1 MNELF
6 ERYKQGPE
14 VLEKALEGITEEEAS
29 FHHIP
34 GKWNIK
40 QYLRHLADTE
50 IVAGARFR
58 QMLAEDNPPMNA
70 FKEAVWAEQLD
81 YAGAPVAESMA
92 VFSVLR
98 RDNADTLAKA
108 GEAGLARTGQHAVR
122 GPMTVQ
128 ALAELFVMHVN
139 KHAEHITA
147 IREAYKATK

>member
-50 IVAGARFR
+50 IVAGGRFR

-81 YAGAPVAESMA
+81 YAGAPIAESMA
-92 VFSVLR
+92 VFTVLR

-139 KHAEHITA
+139 KHAEHIAA
-147 IREAYKATK
+147 IREAWKTR

>member
-1 MNELF
+1 MTELIG
-6 ERYKQGPE
+6 RYKQGPE
-14 VLEKALEGITEEEAS
+14 LLEKMLEGITDEEAS
-29 FHHIP
+29 FHNIP

-58 QMLAEDNPPMNA
+58 QMLAEENPPMNA
-70 FKEAVWAEQLD
+70 FKQDEWADHLD
-81 YAGAPVAESMA
+81 YTSAPVAESMA
-92 VFSVLR
+92 VFTLLR

-128 ALAELFVMHVN
+128 ALAELFVMHVE
-139 KHAEHITA
+139 KHAAHITA
-147 IREAYKATK
+147 IRQDWKAR

>member
-1 MNELF
+1 MTELIG
-6 ERYKQGPE
+6 RYKQGPE
-14 VLEKALEGITEEEAS
+14 LLLSVLEGITDEEAS
-29 FHHIP
+29 FHHVP

-70 FKEAVWAEQLD
+70 FKEAVWADKLD
-81 YAGAPVAESMA
+81 YTSAPVAESMA
-92 VFSVLR
+92 VFTVLR

-108 GEAGLARTGQHAVR
+108 GEAGLSRTGQHSVR

-128 ALAELFVMHVN
+128 ALVELFVTHVE
-139 KHAEHITA
+139 KHAGHITA
-147 IREAYKATK
+147 IRDAWKAR